1 MAEQEEKLPLKEILK
16 LLFKASKGF
25 WLVNV
30 VNFGDGIAYFGIL
43 NLMTLFLGLKGLGM
57 PDDLVSLSVSWFT
70 GFVTLFMFFGGFVSD
85 RIGVRRALT
94 LCLVMLLGGRLLLVL
109 SPGLSSVPLASL
121 ALFGYHLPLSPSF
134 LLCWAGLLLA
144 AFGGGVIQPALYA
157 GVKEYTDARTATMSY
172 SILYAIMNLGI
183 VMESFVSPYIRT
195 SGAFVK
201 VGGHEIMGRGL
212 GITGVFWM
220 CTAATLLMLLI
231 NVGFF
236 TKKVEQ
242 RDRMTVDAPAAKD
255 AKPKT
260 FLESMKELP
269 FLDARFMFFIFAL
282 LPVRTLFAHQWLTMP
297 DYIMRCYPAA
307 VGAKYEW
314 ITALNP
320 IIIVIFVPLIAAF
333 TSRVSVVTMMIIGTG
348 ISAVTTF
355 LLVPGPNLT
364 ALLAYVIL
372 FSFGEAVW
380 SSRFL
385 EYVADIAPAGRVGAY
400 MGLAGIPWFLAKF
413 TTGLYSGKVLSF
425 FVPASGPQDSS
436 SMWFIYAL
444 IACITPLTLIL
455 ARRWLTAPLKTGA
468 AVTKS

>member
-1 MAEQEEKLPLKEILK
+1 MHANEDKTSLKEILK
-16 LLFKASKGF
+16 MLFGASKGF

-94 LCLVMLLGGRLLLVL
+94 LCLALLLGGRLLLVL
-109 SPGLSSVPLASL
+109 APGLSGVPLASFG
-121 ALFGYHLPLSPSF
+121 LFGYNILLSPSF
-134 LLCWAGLLLA
+134 LLCWAGLLIM
-144 AFGGGVIQPALYA
+144 AFGEGVIQPALYA

-183 VMESFVSPYIRT
+183 VMESFISPYIRT
-195 SGAFVK
+195 DAPFMK
-201 VGGHEIMGRGL
+201 VGGRDIMGLGL
-212 GITGVFWM
+212 GISGVFWL
-220 CTAATLLMLLI
+220 CTAATLTMLLV
-231 NVGFF
+231 NLVFF
-236 TKKVEQ
+236 TKKVEA
-242 RDRMTVDAPAAKD
+242 RDRLVTDAPAVKG
-255 AKPKT
+255 AKPRT
-260 FLESMKELP
+260 FVENLKELP

-297 DYIMRCYPAA
+297 DYIMRCFPAA

-320 IIIVIFVPLIAAF
+320 IIIVIFVPLVAAF
-333 TSRVSVVTMMIIGTG
+333 TRRVNVVTMMITGTA

-364 ALLAYVIL
+364 ALLSYVIL

-385 EYVADIAPAGRVGAY
+385 EYVAGIAPAGRVGAY

-413 TTGLYSGKVLSF
+413 TTGLYSGKVLSV
-425 FVPASGPQDSS
+425 FVPATGPQDSS
-436 SMWFIYAL
+436 TMWFIYAL
-444 IACITPLTLIL
+444 IACVTPLTLIL
-455 ARRWLTAPLKTGA
+455 ARSWLTAPLGTGSETA
-468 AVTKS
+468 R

>member
-1 MAEQEEKLPLKEILK
+1 MTDPAAEKLPLKEVLK
-16 LLFKASKGF
+16 MLFRASKGF

-43 NLMTLFLGLKGLGM
+43 NLTTLFLGMKGLGM
-57 PDDLVSLSVSWFT
+57 SDAMTSHTVSMFT
-70 GFVTLFMFFGGFVSD
+70 GLVTLFMFGGGFISD
-85 RIGVRRALT
+85 KLGVRKALT
-94 LCLVMLLGGRLLLVL
+94 LCLATLLVGRLMLVA
-109 SPGLSSVPLASL
+109 SPGLAS
-121 ALFGYHLPLSPSF
+121 AAAGIQPSF
-134 LLCWAGLLLA
+134 LLCWAGLLLM
-144 AFGGGVIQPALYA
+144 AFGEGVIQPALYA

-195 SGAFVK
+195 DAPFIKAGSVQ
-201 VGGHEIMGRGL
+201 IMGLGK
-212 GITGVFWM
+212 GITGVIWL
-220 CTAATLLMLLI
+220 CIAVTAIMLFI
-231 NVGFF
+231 NLFFF
-236 TKKVEQ
+236 TAKVEA
-242 RDRMTVDAPAAKD
+242 RDRIHMPEPEKKD
-255 AKPKT
+255 AAPKT
-260 FLESMKELP
+260 FLEKMKELP

-297 DYIMRCYPAA
+297 DYIMRCFPAQ

-314 ITALNP
+314 IAALNP

-333 TSRVSVVTMMIIGTG
+333 TSRVGVVTMMIIGTS

-355 LLVPGPNLT
+355 MLVPGPNLH

-372 FSFGEAVW
+372 FSLGEAVW

-385 EYVADIAPAGRVGAY
+385 EYVSDIAPAGRVGAY

-413 TTGLYSGKVLSF
+413 TTGLYSGSMLAK
-425 FVPASGPQDSS
+425 FVPATGPQNSQE
-436 SMWFIYAL
+436 MWLLYAL

-455 ARRWLTAPLKTGA
+455 ARSWLIAPLESK
-468 AVTKS
+468 K